1 MDNLELVRVQVDY
14 AVQQVNLL
22 HRVPQAVEVK
32 GIREVIFLLWA
43 EAVVRNMVVLSSQT
57 LENNNNCTIQ
67 RRRSRRQR
75 RLGPRPV
82 FSSRHGLR
90 DPAGTRNA
98 HRLESRNK
106 LESCAS
112 SHCVRLLGGQQYG
125 KHGIR
130 FGTSAG
136 NKGWIPIRGTL
147 DINSRACS
155 RLECS
160 VEPILSMMTRLW
172 RWASGGFK
180 LPLTVFNL
188 VYPKRRAGWAR
199 RTLSSLVATCRNH
212 WTLDYICI

>member
-22 HRVPQAVEVK
+22 QRVPQAGEVK
-32 GIREVIFLLWA
+32 VIREVIFLLWA
-43 EAVVRNMVVLSSQT
+43 EAVVRTMVVLGGQT
-57 LENNNNCTIQ
+57 LESNNNCTIQ
-67 RRRSRRQR
+67 RRRSRIQR

-82 FSSRHGLR
+82 FSSRRGLR
-90 DPAGTRNA
+90 DPAGARNA
-98 HRLESRNK
+98 HRLESRNR
-106 LESCAS
+106 LESCAP

-125 KHGIR
+125 KHRCSETSR

-199 RTLSSLVATCRNH
+199 KGALEFSCNLQKP
-212 WTLDYICI
+212 LDP

>member
-22 HRVPQAVEVK
+22 QRIPQAGEVK
-32 GIREVIFLLWA
+32 VIREIIFLLWA
-43 EAVVRNMVVLSSQT
+43 EAVVRNMVVLPGQT
-57 LENNNNCTIQ
+57 LENNNNRTIR
-67 RRRSRRQR
+67 RRRSRIWR

-98 HRLESRNK
+98 HRLESRNR

-136 NKGWIPIRGTL
+136 KNKGWIPIRGTL

-172 RWASGGFK
+172 RWASGRFK

-199 RTLSSLVATCRNH
+199 KGALEFSCNLQKP
-212 WTLDYICI
+212 LDP